1 MTAVVVGV
9 LALAAVLGIAMG
21 GRHLYLRV
29 DRPRGINCSLR
40 VLHGSIPGLTRRFR
54 AGYAGPE
61 PGRLMWRRV
70 AWPDPAISIPVGA
83 VRLDRERRPRA
94 GERLAIPA
102 SFTVVPVEL
111 GDDVVLELALPRTR
125 RRRLVDLLSGGPGT
139 GPGAA
144 RR

>member
-9 LALAAVLGIAMG
+9 LALAALLGIAMG

-40 VLHGSIPGLTRRFR
+40 ALHGSIPGLTGRFR

-61 PGRLMWRRV
+61 PGRLLWRRV
-70 AWPDPAISIPVGA
+70 AWPDPAVTIPVGA
-83 VRLDRERRPRA
+83 VRLERERRPVA
-94 GERLAIPA
+94 GERLVVPA
-102 SFTVVPVEL
+102 SFMIVPVEL
-111 GDDVVLELALPRTR
+111 DGDVVLELALPRTR
-125 RRRLVDLLSGGPGT
+125 RRRLVDLLSGGSGL
-139 GPGAA
+139 GPGAT